1 MPAVVQSLV
10 QDAIHKIDA
19 APEKAGFSMRQA
31 RRALRALRS
40 ATNTRLGSPILAA
53 AKRLIAM
60 TDESI
65 EYSKQTRVYT
75 SSEKL
80 AMKASFF
87 LKAPRAKTR
96 AHMLALRRGVKS
108 VRSSIG
114 RLPLELKT
122 SVQVYVMA
130 KKEQLAAFSRE
141 SRLRFKA
148 NFDRCNLL
156 LEDKFRS
163 SKYLSFLSSK
173 VNSLLMAAGIMPKQE
188 ITVKKSGLAAV
199 EDAQPRTF
207 TSISA
212 VTPTTMM
219 HAVAGDIAS
228 ISPVMLDSLRRATS
242 TNMNATN
249 PGNIAI
255 SNPSSTTASAD
266 FSNPADDENV
276 APAQEE
282 SFNAEGRGGLW
293 VPSPAK
299 VHEAAHDSCFAHS
312 ALVLTRI

>member
-1 MPAVVQSLV
+1 
-10 QDAIHKIDA
+10 
-19 APEKAGFSMRQA
+19 MRQA

-53 AKRLIAM
+53 GKRLIAM
-60 TDESI
+60 TDKSI

-80 AMKASFF
+80 AVKASFF

-96 AHMLALRRGVKS
+96 AHMLALRRGVNS
-108 VRSSIG
+108 VRSSIV

-130 KKEQLAAFSRE
+130 KKEQFVAFSRE
-141 SRLRFKA
+141 SRLRFKT

-156 LEDKFRS
+156 LEDKLRS

-188 ITVKKSGLAAV
+188 ITVKKSGLVAV

-228 ISPVMLDSLRRATS
+228 ISPVMLDTLRRAT
-242 TNMNATN
+242 TNNMNATN
-249 PGNIAI
+249 LGHI
-255 SNPSSTTASAD
+255 SNPSSTNGSAD
-266 FSNPADDENV
+266 FSNPAADENV
-276 APAQEE
+276 APRQEE

-299 VHEAAHDSCFAHS
+299 VHQAAQNSCFAYFS
-312 ALVLTRI
+312 LVLTKG